1 MSQQSIVEIPS
12 RRRTRVPS
20 VLQMEML
27 ECGAACLAMILG
39 HFGQFVPLATLREES
54 QVSRDGATA
63 LQIAKVARSRGLSA
77 KGRRLDLPDLDT
89 MPTPFIA
96 YWGFNHFVV
105 VEGWSQKGVFLND
118 PATGPRTVSWQEMDQ
133 QFTGVAIEFAVTDAF
148 TKSKKPPSILNRLPR
163 MLQGFRWPLT
173 FAAILGIFY
182 AIPGIATAGFMS
194 FFINTILG
202 QQQLGLAPI
211 FLLGIAVAIV
221 LELGFGWLQASTLAR
236 TSVMFSSSLAAQLA
250 WRILRLPMR
259 FYTQRSAGEVAF
271 RMNMPSGLAAELS
284 GPLPQALV
292 SVFAVLLYF
301 IAMATISWWAA
312 LTALVIGA
320 LNFLLLRLVQRKQ
333 REGQE
338 LMLQEEGKVMG
349 EVASAL
355 SNIEFIKST
364 GAEDESFN
372 RFTAFQAKVT
382 NTRQSLLWLTTLLST
397 VPQLLS
403 LLASAAV
410 IAIGSFA
417 VLNGTL
423 GIGGLVALQILM
435 AGFLA
440 PFITF
445 VQLGSSLNSVGAT
458 LVKIDD
464 VLEQAPAVEGVRV
477 VETGE
482 RATQKLAGRIEFRGV
497 TFGYSK
503 GAPPLLKELSFT
515 VEPGHRIA
523 FVGTSGAGKSTVSK
537 LLCGLEEPWSGEI
550 LFDGIPRAE
559 IPETVLN
566 ASLSLVDQSVVL
578 FPGTVTENLTLWD
591 PSISV
596 ERAIAG
602 ARSATIHEVIAARP
616 DGYDAQILEGAR
628 NFSGGQAQRIE
639 IARALAIDPS
649 ILVLDEATS
658 ALDAATEVSIDNA
671 IRQRGCTTVVI
682 AHRLSTIRDADL
694 IVVLDQGVVVES
706 GTHDELMTNGGLY
719 RSLVES

>member
-1 MSQQSIVEIPS
+1 MTHQSMVDIP
-12 RRRTRVPS
+12 RRRRVRVPS

-39 HFGQFVPLATLREES
+39 FFGQFVPLSTLREES

-63 LQIAKVARSRGLSA
+63 LQIAKVARARGLSA
-77 KGRRLDLPDLDT
+77 KGRRLDLPELDT
-89 MPTPFIA
+89 IRTPFIA

-105 VEGWSQKGVFLND
+105 IEGWGRQGVFLND
-118 PATGPRTVSWQEMDQ
+118 PATGPRRVSWQEMDR

-148 TKSKKPPSILNRLPR
+148 AKSKKPPSVFTRLPR
-163 MLQGFRWPLT
+163 MLQGFRWPLI

-182 AIPGIATAGFMS
+182 ALPGIATAGFVA

-202 QQQLGLAPI
+202 QQQLGLAAI
-211 FLLGIAVAIV
+211 FLVGVAVAILLQV
-221 LELGFGWLQASTLAR
+221 GFGWLQASTLAR
-236 TSVMFSSSLAAQLA
+236 TSVAFSSSLAAQLA

-259 FYTQRSAGEVAF
+259 FFTQRSAGEVSY
-271 RMNMPSGLAAELS
+271 RMNMPSELAAQLS

-301 IAMATISWWAA
+301 IAMASISWLAA
-312 LTALVIGA
+312 LTALVIGM
-320 LNFLLLRLVQRKQ
+320 LNFLLLRLVLRRQ

-338 LMLQEEGKVMG
+338 LMLQEQGKVMG

-397 VPQLLS
+397 VPHFLS

-410 IAIGSFA
+410 IAIGAFA

-423 GIGGLVALQILM
+423 GIGGLVALQILL
-435 AGFLA
+435 AGFLT
-440 PFITF
+440 PLITF
-445 VQLGSSLNSVGAT
+445 VQLGGSLNSVGASM
-458 LVKIDD
+458 VKIDD
-464 VLEQAPAVEGVRV
+464 VLDQPPTIDGIRILDAEKSASR
-477 VETGE
+477 
-482 RATQKLAGRIEFRGV
+482 KLAGRIEFRNV

-503 GAPPLLKELSFT
+503 GAPPLLSDLSFT

-523 FVGTSGAGKSTVSK
+523 FVGTSGAGKSTISK
-537 LLCGLEEPWSGEI
+537 LLCGLEEPWSGDV
-550 LFDGIPRAE
+550 LFDGVPRSE
-559 IPETVLN
+559 IPDPVMN

-591 PSISV
+591 PSIPM

-639 IARALAIDPS
+639 IARALATDPS
-649 ILVLDEATS
+649 ILILDEATS
-658 ALDAATEVSIDNA
+658 ALDAATEVTIDNS

-694 IVVLDQGVVVES
+694 ILVLDQGSVVES
-706 GTHDELMTNGGLY
+706 GTHDELMANAGLY
-719 RSLVES
+719 RTLVES

>member
-1 MSQQSIVEIPS
+1 
-12 RRRTRVPS
+12 
-20 VLQMEML
+20 MEML

-39 HFGQFVPLATLREES
+39 FFGQFVPLSTLREES

-63 LQIAKVARSRGLSA
+63 LQIAKVARARGLSA
-77 KGRRLDLPDLDT
+77 KGRRLDLPELDT
-89 MPTPFIA
+89 IRTPFIA

-105 VEGWSQKGVFLND
+105 IEGWGRKGVFLND
-118 PATGPRTVSWQEMDQ
+118 PATGPRRVSWQEMDR

-148 TKSKKPPSILNRLPR
+148 TKSKKPPSVFTRLPR
-163 MLQGFRWPLT
+163 MLQGFRWPLI

-182 AIPGIATAGFMS
+182 ALPGIATAGFVA

-202 QQQLGLAPI
+202 QQQLGLAAI
-211 FLLGIAVAIV
+211 FLVGVAVAILLQV
-221 LELGFGWLQASTLAR
+221 GFGWLQASTLAR
-236 TSVMFSSSLAAQLA
+236 TSVAFSSSLAAQLA

-259 FYTQRSAGEVAF
+259 FFTQRSAGEVSY
-271 RMNMPSGLAAELS
+271 RMNMPSELAAQLS

-301 IAMATISWWAA
+301 IAMASISWLAA
-312 LTALVIGA
+312 LTALVIGM
-320 LNFLLLRLVQRKQ
+320 LNFLLLRLVLRRQ

-338 LMLQEEGKVMG
+338 LMLQEQGKVMG

-397 VPQLLS
+397 VPHFLS

-410 IAIGSFA
+410 IAIGAFA

-423 GIGGLVALQILM
+423 GIGGLVALQILL
-435 AGFLA
+435 AGFLT
-440 PFITF
+440 PLITF
-445 VQLGSSLNSVGAT
+445 VQLGGSLNSVGASM
-458 LVKIDD
+458 VKIDD
-464 VLEQAPAVEGVRV
+464 VLDQPPTIDGIRILDAEKSASR
-477 VETGE
+477 
-482 RATQKLAGRIEFRGV
+482 KLAGRIEFRDV

-503 GAPPLLKELSFT
+503 GAPPLLSDLSFT

-523 FVGTSGAGKSTVSK
+523 FVGTTGAGKSTISK
-537 LLCGLEEPWSGEI
+537 LLCGLEEPWSGDI
-550 LFDGIPRAE
+550 LFDGVPRSE
-559 IPETVLN
+559 VPDPVMN

-591 PSISV
+591 PSIPM

-639 IARALAIDPS
+639 IARALATDPS

-658 ALDAATEVSIDNA
+658 ALDAATEVTIDNS

-694 IVVLDQGVVVES
+694 ILVLDQGTVVES
-706 GTHDELMTNGGLY
+706 GTHDELMANAGLY
-719 RSLVES
+719 RTLVES

>member
-1 MSQQSIVEIPS
+1 MTHQSMVDIP
-12 RRRTRVPS
+12 RRRRVRVPS

-39 HFGQFVPLATLREES
+39 FFGQFVPLSTLREES

-63 LQIAKVARSRGLSA
+63 LQIAKVARARGLSA
-77 KGRRLDLPDLDT
+77 KGRRLDLPELDT
-89 MPTPFIA
+89 IRTPFIA

-105 VEGWSQKGVFLND
+105 IEGWGRQGVFLND
-118 PATGPRTVSWQEMDQ
+118 PATGPRRVSWQEMDR

-148 TKSKKPPSILNRLPR
+148 TKSKKPPSVFTRLPR
-163 MLQGFRWPLT
+163 MLQGFRWPLI

-182 AIPGIATAGFMS
+182 ALPGIATAGFVA

-202 QQQLGLAPI
+202 QQQLGLAAI
-211 FLLGIAVAIV
+211 FLVGVAVAILLQV
-221 LELGFGWLQASTLAR
+221 GFGWLQASTLAR
-236 TSVMFSSSLAAQLA
+236 TSVAFSSSLAAQLA

-259 FYTQRSAGEVAF
+259 FFTQRSAGEVSY
-271 RMNMPSGLAAELS
+271 RMNMPSELAAQLS

-301 IAMATISWWAA
+301 IAMASISWLAA
-312 LTALVIGA
+312 LTALVIGM
-320 LNFLLLRLVQRKQ
+320 LNFLLLRLVLRRQ

-338 LMLQEEGKVMG
+338 LMLQEQGKVMG

-397 VPQLLS
+397 VPHFLS

-410 IAIGSFA
+410 IAIGAFA

-423 GIGGLVALQILM
+423 GIGGLVALQILL
-435 AGFLA
+435 AGFLT
-440 PFITF
+440 PLITF
-445 VQLGSSLNSVGAT
+445 VQLGGSLNSVGASM
-458 LVKIDD
+458 VKIDD
-464 VLEQAPAVEGVRV
+464 VLDQPPTIDGIRILDAEKSASP
-477 VETGE
+477 
-482 RATQKLAGRIEFRGV
+482 KLAGRIEFRDV

-503 GAPPLLKELSFT
+503 GAPPLLRDLSFT

-523 FVGTSGAGKSTVSK
+523 FVGTSGAGKSTISK
-537 LLCGLEEPWSGEI
+537 LLCGLEEPWSGDV
-550 LFDGIPRAE
+550 LFDGVPRSE
-559 IPETVLN
+559 IPDPVMN

-591 PSISV
+591 PSIPM

-639 IARALAIDPS
+639 IARALATDPT

-658 ALDAATEVSIDNA
+658 ALDAATEVTIDNS

-694 IVVLDQGVVVES
+694 ILVLDQGSVVES
-706 GTHDELMTNGGLY
+706 GTHDELMANAGLY
-719 RSLVES
+719 RTLVES

>member
-1 MSQQSIVEIPS
+1 MTQQSVVDIP
-12 RRRTRVPS
+12 RRRRARVPS

-39 HFGQFVPLATLREES
+39 FFGQFVPLSTLREES

-63 LQIAKVARSRGLSA
+63 LQIAKVARARGLSA

-89 MPTPFIA
+89 IKTPFIA

-105 VEGWSQKGVFLND
+105 IEGWGRKGVFLND
-118 PATGPRTVSWQEMDQ
+118 PATGPRRVSWQEMDR

-148 TKSKKPPSILNRLPR
+148 AKSKKPPSVFTRLPR
-163 MLQGFRWPLT
+163 MLQGFRWPLI

-182 AIPGIATAGFMS
+182 ALPGIATAGFVA

-202 QQQLGLAPI
+202 QQQLGLAAI
-211 FLLGIAVAIV
+211 FLVGVAVAIV
-221 LELGFGWLQASTLAR
+221 LQLGFGWLQASTLAR
-236 TSVMFSSSLAAQLA
+236 TSVAFSSSLAAQLA

-259 FYTQRSAGEVAF
+259 FFTQRSAGEVSY
-271 RMNMPSGLAAELS
+271 RMNMPSELAAQLS

-301 IAMATISWWAA
+301 IAMASISWLAA
-312 LTALVIGA
+312 LTALVIGM
-320 LNFLLLRLVQRKQ
+320 LNFLLLRLVLRRQ

-338 LMLQEEGKVMG
+338 LMLQEQGKVMG
-349 EVASAL
+349 EVASVL

-364 GAEDESFN
+364 GAEDEAFN

-397 VPQLLS
+397 VPHFLS

-410 IAIGSFA
+410 IAIGAFA

-423 GIGGLVALQILM
+423 DIGGLVALQILL
-435 AGFLA
+435 AGFLT
-440 PFITF
+440 PLITF
-445 VQLGSSLNSVGAT
+445 VQLGGSLNNVGASM
-458 LVKIDD
+458 VKIDD
-464 VLEQAPAVEGVRV
+464 VLDQPPTIEGIRV
-477 VETGE
+477 LDKEKGAS
-482 RATQKLAGRIEFRGV
+482 RKLAGRIEFRNV

-503 GAPPLLKELSFT
+503 GAPPLLSDLSFT

-523 FVGTSGAGKSTVSK
+523 FVGTSGAGKSTISK

-550 LFDGIPRAE
+550 LFDGVPRAE
-559 IPETVLN
+559 VPEPVMNT
-566 ASLSLVDQSVVL
+566 SLSLVDQSVVL
-578 FPGTVTENLTLWD
+578 FPGTVAENLTLWD
-591 PSISV
+591 PSIPM

-616 DGYDAQILEGAR
+616 DGYDAQVLEGAR

-639 IARALAIDPS
+639 IARALATDPS

-658 ALDAATEVSIDNA
+658 ALDAATEVIIDNA

-694 IVVLDQGVVVES
+694 ILVLDQGSVVES
-706 GTHDELMTNGGLY
+706 GTHDELMGHEGLY